1 MATLAPM
8 ATPAATAI
16 PEPCDADG
24 YCGVLSVGGALTAA
38 AWLDESRMYLAQ
50 YDGRI
55 QLLNVDTGEVRDV
68 LDGLSIPQGLTALD
82 GRLYVT
88 DLGNLCELLAEMQ
101 FTESEIS
108 RCTAN
113 TGIRSDAEMLEL
125 FRRVNARVMSYRIRA
140 DGGID
145 QPRQVVGRIL
155 TSSRDHSANGL
166 VNDGEWV
173 YVSIGHPGHYPEA
186 SGGLFAE
193 LEQEIAASGG
203 RTDLSGTIA
212 RFRPPPENAEAE
224 VEVWASGLRNTYGIS
239 IAPDGTIYGG
249 DNDSQD
255 GLADC
260 CQREELNAIVPGGFY
275 GFPYWGTNL
284 APPEAGVIEPAAVLE
299 GTVSTFAHANESG
312 VYVAYLH
319 LGDAGGGL
327 VIDRFEY
334 ETFRRFRIL
343 SNSPLVTAI
352 LEREG
357 LLYLAAMSGEVHII
371 DPAAAPITAR
381 Q

>member
-1 MATLAPM
+1 M
-8 ATPAATAI
+8 
-16 PEPCDADG
+16 
-24 YCGVLSVGGALTAA
+24 LTAA

-55 QLLNVDTGEVRDV
+55 QLLDVDTGEVAEV
-68 LDGLSIPQGLTALD
+68 LDGLSIPQGLTVLD

-88 DLGNLCELLAEMQ
+88 DLGNLCRLVEELPQ
-101 FTESEIS
+101 PTRTEIF
-108 RCTAN
+108 RCSAD
-113 TGIRSDAEMLEL
+113 TGSRSDAELL
-125 FRRVNARVMSYRIRA
+125 DLLQRVNARIMSYRIGA
-140 DGGID
+140 DGGLD

-155 TSSRDHSANGL
+155 TLGRDHSANGL

-173 YVSIGHPGHYPEA
+173 YVSIGHTGHYPDA
-186 SGGLFAE
+186 SGGFLAE
-193 LEQEIAASGG
+193 VEQEVAASGG
-203 RTDLSGTIA
+203 RTDLAGTIA
-212 RFRPPPENAEAE
+212 RFRPPPENGEAE
-224 VEVWASGLRNTYGIS
+224 VEVWATGFRNIYGIS
-239 IAPDGTIYGG
+239 IAPDGTIYGA

-284 APPEAGVIEPAAVLE
+284 APPEAGVIEPVAVLE
-299 GTVSTFAHANESG
+299 GTVSSFAHANESG
-312 VYVAYLH
+312 IYVAYLH

-343 SNSPLVTAI
+343 SGGPLVTAI
-352 LEREG
+352 LERDG
-357 LLYLAAMSGEVHII
+357 LLYLAAMTGEVHII
-371 DPAAAPITAR
+371 DPQAAPITAR
-381 Q
+381 P